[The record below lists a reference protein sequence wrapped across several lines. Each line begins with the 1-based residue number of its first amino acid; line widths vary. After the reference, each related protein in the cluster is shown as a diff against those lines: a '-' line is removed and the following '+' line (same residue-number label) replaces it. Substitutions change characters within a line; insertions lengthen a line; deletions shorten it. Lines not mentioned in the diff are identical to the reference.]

1 MAYYCEDCQRKV
13 NSVASAIVHR
23 RFGHNVSLL
32 EPSPPS
38 REERERIAVESI
50 RKLHF
55 HHEMP
60 FELGPMCRPTPRSA
74 ETQRSIGRPV
84 S

>member
-13 NSVASAIVHR
+13 NSVASAIMHR

-50 RKLHF
+50 GKLHF

-60 FELGPMCRPTPRSA
+60 FASLVPCAGLHPGLPKRRDP
-74 ETQRSIGRPV
+74 
-84 S
+84 